1 MAGMVR
7 SRSAKGVQ
15 SWAMTEHS
23 RQDNSSTAPPEDAYV
38 LPFREFF
45 RILWRRAWII
55 ALMAVVF
62 AGAAVGISLAQQPVY
77 QSSIQM
83 LIAQESGISETPTN
97 AGGLIDLTATM
108 TVLVS
113 NRTSAEEVIRQE
125 DLQISPD
132 AFIDE
137 RLSVSQVEETQ
148 VIEITYS
155 DTDPQRAQRVANA
168 FGDVFSERI
177 ANLDSGASAITATVV
192 ESAVVPGGPVSPNPL
207 RDGLLAAAVGIIIG
221 AGLALLLDLLNDRWR
236 SPEELEQFSGVPV
249 FGIIPRFEA
258 PRGGKV
264 QESKKK
270 GKG

>member
-1 MAGMVR
+1 
-7 SRSAKGVQ
+7 
-15 SWAMTEHS
+15 
-23 RQDNSSTAPPEDAYV
+23 
-38 LPFREFF
+38 
-45 RILWRRAWII
+45 
-55 ALMAVVF
+55 
-62 AGAAVGISLAQQPVY
+62 
-77 QSSIQM
+77 
-83 LIAQESGISETPTN
+83 
-97 AGGLIDLTATM
+97 M

-155 DTDPQRAQRVANA
+155 DTDPQRAQRVANT

-221 AGLALLLDLLNDRWR
+221 AGLALLLDFLNDRWR